1 LKKAYR
7 TQYHRTFT
15 PLAHTLQ
22 LVRVIAHRHEQLIAR
37 AHQLLTSLAQMPE
50 AYAGDPAACRTL
62 FVTLLQGHPL

>member
-1 LKKAYR
+1 VS
-7 TQYHRTFT
+7 QYAEQRRLTT
-15 PLAHTLQ
+15 VNVQAHTLQ